1 MERGNTK
8 HGPTRDQEMAHE
20 TERMVRG
27 VPKPAHAEEWR
38 ETEPVEDAVPPL
50 RRSDGA
56 NPGPDIRDVE
66 LRSELARLLTRDL
79 FPVGRDALLTR
90 LENAAA
96 APDLAERVAALPPG
110 SRFAT
115 GHDVMVALGISS
127 PETTGKPRR
136 DQADHR

>member
-8 HGPTRDQEMAHE
+8 HGPTRDRKMAHE
-20 TERMVRG
+20 IERMVRG
-27 VPKPAHAEEWR
+27 VPRPAHTEEWR

-50 RRSDGA
+50 RRGDGG
-56 NPGPDIRDVE
+56 NPRPDIRDIE

-79 FPVGRDALLTR
+79 FPVGRDTLLAR
-90 LENAAA
+90 LEEAAA
-96 APDLAERVAALPPG
+96 SPDLAERVAALPTG

-127 PETTGKPRR
+127 PETGR
-136 DQADHR
+136 

>member
-27 VPKPAHAEEWR
+27 VPKPAHVDEWR

-50 RRSDGA
+50 RRGHGG
-56 NPGPDIRDVE
+56 NPGPDIRDIE
-66 LRSELARLLTRDL
+66 LRSELARLMTKDL
-79 FPVGRDALLTR
+79 FPAGRDALLAR
-90 LENAAA
+90 LEKAAA
-96 APDLAERVAALPPG
+96 SPDLAERVAALPAG
-110 SRFAT
+110 RRFAT

-127 PETTGKPRR
+127 PETGR
-136 DQADHR
+136 